1 MNYRIKWLSGICFA
15 SMTLALVSSCA
26 DGVDDNERFSA
37 GAGVTNAQ
45 LEAPKLD
52 PEKFKVQTAGDG
64 SQTVDVSWPVVFGAG
79 GYLANVNIVNDP
91 SNPISVVKD
100 SVIDGCHFSFKRE
113 LDTKYEVSVGTLGNE
128 KLNNKGSESP
138 TVVAYSTMLPA
149 TTIPSGIEIS
159 QFIAENLPDGST
171 DEIAF
176 ELIAGQTYQL
186 SSKADMKYANVTI
199 RGDRYSRPLVVIT
212 GEGEFVTQG
221 GLNLR
226 YIDFDMS
233 DAPVTTL
240 IRLSPNANPGLST
253 EALGFKA
260 LSSSVKDGY
269 VVMNPISLESC
280 NIRNL
285 PGSIV
290 WTGDWAADAPMWSI
304 NNLRISDCIVQFK
317 KVNANAAIS
326 LEGSTLSVIKTMAI
340 SNSTF
345 YNNGDPNVKARFIRY
360 GTRTDPTKV
369 FGPGATTEHSLK
381 NVTFYKT
388 FPGQQFANNMDQSKL
403 TLTIEGVIL
412 YDINRFDQYCFRGGT
427 SYVANPAD
435 NVSWLAGNE
444 TSTLHGNVLKISTE
458 VDPNFAGPT
467 DNDLDFD
474 NPKASV
480 NFRPNAAICV
490 EKKIGDPRW
499 FE

>member
-26 DGVDDNERFSA
+26 DGVNDNERFSA

-91 SNPISVVKD
+91 SNPIAVVKD

-113 LDTKYEVSVGTLGNE
+113 IDTKYEVSVGTLGNE
-128 KLNNKGSESP
+128 KLNNKGSEAP

-176 ELIAGQTYQL
+176 ELIAGATYQL
-186 SSKADMKYANVTI
+186 SGKADLKIANVTV
-199 RGDRYSRPLVVIT
+199 RGDRYNRPLVVVSN
-212 GEGEFVTQG
+212 EGGFVNQN

-226 YIDFDMS
+226 YINFDMS
-233 DAPVTTL
+233 EAPKTSL
-240 IRLSPNANPGLST
+240 ITINGDPDPRFST
-253 EALGFKA
+253 EALGIKA
-260 LSSSVKDGY
+260 LDSSVKDGY
-269 VVMNPISLESC
+269 IVMNPVSIESC
-280 NIRNL
+280 NLRNVPSSVIATGQVDGGKSGWAFKNIRIDNC
-285 PGSIV
+285 V
-290 WTGDWAADAPMWSI
+290 
-304 NNLRISDCIVQFK
+304 VQFNK
-317 KVNANAAIS
+317 STSKPAIC
-326 LEGSTLSVIKTMAI
+326 LEDNWGFSGIEKMTL

-345 YNNGDPNVKARFIRY
+345 YNLADYKCRFLRY
-360 GTRTDPTKV
+360 GVRIKPIQA
-369 FGPGATTEHSLK
+369 FGPGATVEHTLSHC
-381 NVTFYKT
+381 TFYKT
-388 FPGQQFANNMDQSKL
+388 FTGDKFANNMDNSGL
-403 TLTIEGVIL
+403 VATITHCIF
-412 YDINRFDQYCFRGGT
+412 YDINRLDEYCFRNGT
-427 SYVANPAD
+427 SCVPSD
-435 NVSWLAGNE
+435 NISWLPGSE
-444 TSTLHGNVLKISTE
+444 SKLHNNVLKMSE
-458 VDPNFAGPT
+458 ELDPNFAGPT
-467 DNDLDFD
+467 DEMFNLDEA
-474 NPKASV
+474 KGGV